1 MSSES
6 FLVFDVSGEYGH
18 FRKFNTTTSPLT
30 YGIPT
35 PTAVIGILG
44 AVLGI
49 ERENDKGEVSSGQE
63 SLRESF
69 SADRTSLAIRVLNPV
84 NKVNVGFNL
93 LATKSPQTF
102 FNVVNRTQIEYEL
115 LKNPG
120 YRIYLRW
127 DHPRRKE
134 LMDRLRKKNFH
145 FTPYLGISQFTA
157 DVIWQGERKGEGIQ
171 QAGFIPFHSAVNL
184 TRLREASNPID
195 ISRINA
201 LSIQVETLPLAMQSN
216 RIIERYGE
224 VLVETEGQAVPTL
237 ANDQSYALE
246 GEGNIQLL

>member
-1 MSSES
+1 MNSES
-6 FLVFDVSGEYGH
+6 FLVFDISGEYGH

-35 PTAVIGILG
+35 PTAVMGILG

-49 ERENDKGEVSSGQE
+49 ERENDKGKVNSGQA

-69 SADRTSLAIRVLNPV
+69 SADRTRLAIRVLNPV

-115 LKNPG
+115 LKNPH

-127 DHPRRKE
+127 NHPRREE
-134 LMDRLRKKNFH
+134 LVDRLQEKNFH
-145 FTPYLGISQFTA
+145 FTPYLGTSQFTA
-157 DVIWQGERKGEGIQ
+157 DVVWQGEREGGRIQ
-171 QAGFIPFHSAVNL
+171 QAGFVPFLSAVNL
-184 TRLREASNPID
+184 THLHEASNPID
-195 ISRINA
+195 INQINA
-201 LSIQVETLPLAMQSN
+201 LSIQVETLPLVMQPN

-224 VLVETEGQAVPTL
+224 VLVETTGRAVPAL
-237 ANDQSYALE
+237 ANDQSYTIE
-246 GEGNIQLL
+246 GEENIQLL

>member
-1 MSSES
+1 MNSES
-6 FLVFDVSGEYGH
+6 FLIFDISGEYGH

-35 PTAVIGILG
+35 PTAVIGMLG

-49 ERENDKGEVSSGQE
+49 EREDDKGKVNPEQTA
-63 SLRESF
+63 LRENF
-69 SADRTSLAIRVLNPV
+69 SADRTDLAIRVLNPV

-127 DHPRRKE
+127 DHPRREE
-134 LMDRLRKKNFH
+134 LTDRLREKRFH
-145 FTPYLGISQFTA
+145 FTPYLGTSQFTA
-157 DVIWQGERKGEGIQ
+157 DMTWQGEKKGELIQ
-171 QAGFIPFHSAVNL
+171 QEGFVSFHSAVNL
-184 TRLREASNPID
+184 TRLREVSNPVD
-195 ISRINA
+195 INRINA
-201 LSIQVETLPLAMQSN
+201 LSIQVETLPLTMRPN

-224 VLVETEGQAVPTL
+224 VLVETTGQAVPTL
-237 ANDQSYALE
+237 VNDQSYAIE
-246 GEGNIQLL
+246 DEGNIQIL

>member
-6 FLVFDVSGEYGH
+6 FLVFDISGEYGH

-35 PTAVIGILG
+35 PTAVIGVLG

-49 ERENDKGEVSSGQE
+49 ERENDKGKVSSGQE

-69 SADRTSLAIRVLNPV
+69 SADRTGMAIRVLNPV

-120 YRIYLRW
+120 YRIYLQW
-127 DHPRRKE
+127 DHPRREE
-134 LMDRLRKKNFH
+134 LIDRLREKNFH
-145 FTPYLGISQFTA
+145 FTPYLGTSQFTA
-157 DVIWQGERKGEGIQ
+157 DVLWQGERESERIQ
-171 QAGFIPFHSAVNL
+171 RAGFVPFLSAVNL
-184 TRLREASNPID
+184 SRLREASNPID
-195 ISRINA
+195 INQINA
-201 LSIQVETLPLAMQSN
+201 LSIQVETLPLSMQPN

-224 VLVETEGQAVPTL
+224 VLVETTGQAVPAL
-237 ANDQSYALE
+237 ANDQSYTVE
-246 GEGNIQLL
+246 GEENIQLL